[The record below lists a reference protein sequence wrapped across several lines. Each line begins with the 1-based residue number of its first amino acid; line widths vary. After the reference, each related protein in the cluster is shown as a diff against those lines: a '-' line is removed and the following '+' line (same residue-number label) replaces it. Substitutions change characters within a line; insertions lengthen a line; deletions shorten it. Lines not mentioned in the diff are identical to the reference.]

1 MKVCATTERQ
11 ESTMLD
17 LPRSNTKFGFL
28 IRFTQNLRI
37 KFGINVVNMRQQK
50 AKITTPTKKKE
61 LGCLF

>member
-37 KFGINVVNMRQQK
+37 EFAIKSTNMSLDGFSL
-50 AKITTPTKKKE
+50 E
-61 LGCLF
+61 N

>member
-37 KFGINVVNMRQQK
+37 GLAINLVKMRQQK
-50 AKITTPTKKKE
+50 AKTATQQKIK
-61 LGCLF
+61 FMV